1 MLIRPAE
8 TGDAEGISDVLDQLV
23 AAGLRSRASDM
34 AFVLSH
40 YITHPHRI
48 ACTVAVDDSGRILG
62 FQSLKHATEDN
73 PYGVEPGWGII
84 GTHVSPQ
91 AGRRG
96 IGSRLFAASRE
107 AAIGAGLRKI
117 DATIGA
123 DNTVGLAY
131 YDAMGFRTYRRTDSA
146 ICKCYELP

>member
-1 MLIRPAE
+1 MRIRPAE
-8 TGDAEGISDVLDQLV
+8 TGDAGGISDVLEQLV
-23 AAGLRSRASDM
+23 AAGLRSNASDK

-40 YITHPHRI
+40 YIADPHRI
-48 ACTVAVDDSGRILG
+48 ACTVAEDGSGRILG
-62 FQSLKHATEDN
+62 LQSLKRATEDN

-91 AGRRG
+91 AARRG

-107 AAIGAGLRKI
+107 AAIAAGLRKI

-123 DNTVGLAY
+123 DNSLGLAY
-131 YDAMGFRTYRRTDSA
+131 YEAMGFRTYRRTDSA